1 MALTIASG
9 GLYVKIGRKFFLTT
23 STVEEFDAMKRELR
37 RLRIAH
43 LRRMAELAMEW
54 ADFTRPMA
62 QRGKLY
68 RFAKRCDNEI
78 ARLRAEA

>member
-1 MALTIASG
+1 MGCEGRVYFQPYIDALVSNHSA
-9 GLYVKIGRKFFLTT
+9 
-23 STVEEFDAMKRELR
+23 ELR

-54 ADFTRPMA
+54 ADFTRPMT